1 MKKATLILSIALG
14 ILTLNLFSQNV
25 ELTFAGDNN
34 GLPVQLDS
42 VIVKNITQ
50 GCEVT
55 LYPPDFTLVLIITG
69 IEDGKTQKSN
79 IFSLY
84 QNYPNPFAYNTS
96 IQLQVPVK
104 AKVEI
109 LISNI
114 LGQNLLSFNEI
125 LSAGMHTFSFTPG
138 KDPFYFLTA
147 NFMGQTKTIKMQCN
161 PHKAMPAISLNHSG
175 QSDLYTVF
183 KSSEIMSELPY
194 ELGDELLM
202 IAYSESTESGMVKSP
217 EVSQEYIIQFATNI
231 PCIGNPTVD
240 YEGQTYNTIQIFSQ
254 CWLKENLNVGVM
266 IHSSQS
272 QTNND
277 TIEKYCM
284 SDNEYYCDNFAG
296 GLYFWNEMM
305 KYTNETGGQ
314 GICPDG
320 WHIPD
325 DLDWQILEGAVDS
338 DYKIG
343 NQEWENY
350 NWRGADAGGN
360 LKQTGTTSWEPPNN
374 GATDAFGFSALPGG
388 YFVQGGFWGPGHKG
402 YFWSSDYTKKYYR
415 NLDWNQI
422 KVNRKSGG
430 NGLAI
435 SVRCIKNK

>member
-1 MKKATLILSIALG
+1 MKKITFFLLSAILG
-14 ILTLNLFSQNV
+14 FLTVFSQSTL
-25 ELTFAGDNN
+25 ELTFTAIDSATH
-34 GLPVQLDS
+34 VQLDS
-42 VIVKNITQ
+42 IKIMNRTQ
-50 GCEVT
+50 GGDTV
-55 LYPPDFTLVLIITG
+55 LYWPDTVLVLYHVG
-69 IEDGKTQKSN
+69 IREN
-79 IFSLY
+79 IKACLNFQLH
-84 QNYPNPFAYNTS
+84 QNHPNPVMERTN
-96 IQLQVPVK
+96 IKLCVPERDNVI
-104 AKVEI
+104 I
-109 LISNI
+109 LITDVLGRQI
-114 LGQNLLSFNEI
+114 LKSERVLDKGCHE
-125 LSAGMHTFSFTPG
+125 FSFIPG
-138 KDPFYFLTA
+138 NAKIYFLTA
-147 NFMGQTKTIKMQCN
+147 FWMSKSQSIKMLNTAVGYNHRCYLEYQGN
-161 PHKAMPAISLNHSG
+161 RGNDEQMKNTPAIQNFSYTLGDKLLYIGYSETLQSG
-175 QSDLYTVF
+175 MPDTPQ
-183 KSSEIMSELPY
+183 SSETY
-194 ELGDELLM
+194 
-202 IAYSESTESGMVKSP
+202 TF
-217 EVSQEYIIQFATNI
+217 QFATNI
-231 PCIGNPTVD
+231 PCPGTPTVD

-254 CWLKENLNVGVM
+254 CWFKENLNVGVM
-266 IHSSQS
+266 IVSSQS

-284 SDNEYYCDNFAG
+284 SDNEYYCNNFAG
-296 GLYFWNEMM
+296 GLYLWDEMM
-305 KYTNETGGQ
+305 KYTNEAGGK

-430 NGLAI
+430 NGFAI